1 MKSNSCTSALLTE
14 MSRNVSQTKWYV
26 VFSCQNAE
34 TEAEKWIQSATDLAE
49 RRVKAMISP

>member
-1 MKSNSCTSALLTE
+1 MKSNSCTNALRTE

-49 RRVKAMISP
+49 RRVKAMI